1 MFHRGRD
8 LSLRRTVLL
17 ATDLVGVSAA
27 FLLAP
32 LWRFGPAEAAAYIIR
47 NQWVTVACIAI
58 FLVVYYGAGMY
69 ERAAL
74 TRRTHSYRLP
84 MVAVVVAM
92 AIVSALFY
100 ANARVEIGRGVFLI
114 ASLFAFLFSWITR
127 HMYAVAVGKG
137 LLSRNTLLVGE
148 GRDAARV
155 LQLIRSTEDSG
166 IKVLG
171 MVTDKRT
178 AVGAFMH
185 DIPVVGHTDKLR
197 ELVDAFDIETLVV
210 ATSLSREPAVLRQ
223 LRPMRCSGIEIM
235 DYVTLWETLAQEIP
249 LDHINDEWLMNAAL
263 NSSVIHIRKMK
274 RILDFMV
281 ASIGLLLASPICLI
295 VAPLIKL
302 DSPGP
307 VLYRQRRSGKDGGT
321 YMVMKFR
328 TMRQDAE
335 AGTGAVWSTGRSDA
349 RITRIGNFLRKWR
362 IDEIPQLINVMK
374 GEMSLVGPRP
384 ERPEF
389 VQTLSKSIPFYTE
402 RLMVPPGV
410 TGWAQVM
417 YPYAATIDGSRR
429 KLQFDLYYIKHMG
442 LMLDCLILLRTIK
455 TVIVGLRHEGNEESE
470 TIADKKEKKP
480 VIHVLP
486 ASDSGEKTAQSA

>member
-17 ATDLVGVSAA
+17 ATDIVGVGAA

-32 LWRFGPAEAAAYIIR
+32 LWRFGPGEASVYINN
-47 NQWVTVACIAI
+47 NQGVLLACVITYLI
-58 FLVVYYGAGMY
+58 VYYGAGMY

-74 TRRTHSYRLP
+74 TRRVHSYRLP
-84 MVAVVVAM
+84 MISVGIAAMVVSVM
-92 AIVSALFY
+92 FY

-114 ASLFAFLFSWITR
+114 ASLFAFLFSWLSR
-127 HMYAVAVGKG
+127 HAYAVAVGKG
-137 LLSRNTLLVGE
+137 LLSRKALLVGE
-148 GRDAARV
+148 GRDAARA
-155 LQLIRSTEDSG
+155 LQLIRATGDSG
-166 IKVLG
+166 IKVMGL
-171 MVTDKRT
+171 VTDKKN
-178 AVGAFMH
+178 ALGAFMNE
-185 DIPVVGHTDKLR
+185 IPVVGHTDKLR
-197 ELVDAFDIETLVV
+197 ELVDAFDIETLIV

-223 LRPMRCSGIEIM
+223 LRPLRCSGIEIM

-274 RILDFMV
+274 RILDFLV
-281 ASIGLLLASPICLI
+281 ASFGLLLASPICLLVI
-295 VAPLIKL
+295 PLIKI

-307 VLYRQRRSGKDGGT
+307 VMYRQRRSGKDGST

-335 AGTGAVWSTGRSDA
+335 AGTGAVWSTGASDA

-362 IDEIPQLINVMK
+362 IDEIPQLVNVIK

-389 VQTLSKSIPFYTE
+389 VETLSKSIPFYTE

-442 LMLDCLILLRTIK
+442 LMLDCLILLRTVK
-455 TVIVGLRHEGNEESE
+455 TVIVGMRHEEM
-470 TIADKKEKKP
+470 KEKVAHPEKGAAAP

-486 ASDSGEKTAQSA
+486 NRSEEENSARTA

>member
-17 ATDLVGVSAA
+17 VTDLVGLSFA

-32 LWRFGPAEAAAYIIR
+32 LWRFGPGEAAMYIDR
-47 NQWVTVACIAI
+47 NQWVLAACVIT

-84 MVAVVVAM
+84 LVAVVIASVV
-92 AIVSALFY
+92 VSVLFY

-114 ASLFAFLFSWITR
+114 ASLFAFLFSWISR
-127 HMYAVAVGKG
+127 HFYAVAVGKG
-137 LLSRNTLLVGE
+137 LLSRNALLVGE
-148 GRDAARV
+148 GRDAARA
-155 LQLIRSTEDSG
+155 LRLIRSTNDSG

-171 MVTDKRT
+171 LVTDKRT

-185 DIPVVGHTDKLR
+185 EIPVVGHTDKLR
-197 ELVDAFDIETLVV
+197 ELVDAFDIETLIV

-235 DYVTLWETLAQEIP
+235 DYVTLWESLAQEIP

-281 ASIGLLLASPICLI
+281 AAIGLLLASPICL
-295 VAPLIKL
+295 VTAMLVKL

-307 VLYRQRRSGKDGGT
+307 VIYRQRRSGKDGGT

-328 TMRQDAE
+328 TMCQNAE
-335 AGTGAVWSTGRSDA
+335 AGTGAVWSSGASDS

-362 IDEIPQLINVMK
+362 IDEIPQLINVLK

-455 TVIVGLRHEGNEESE
+455 TVVVGLRHESIDEQ
-470 TIADKKEKKP
+470 DPVKEAAGTRP
-480 VIHVLP
+480 AIHVLP
-486 ASDSGEKTAQSA
+486 ARDEEEKSVQTA

>member
-17 ATDLVGVSAA
+17 ITDIIGLSAA

-32 LWRFGPAEAAAYIIR
+32 LWRFGPGEASLYINR
-47 NQWVTVACIAI
+47 NQWVLLACVITY
-58 FLVVYYGAGMY
+58 LVVYYGAGMY

-74 TRRTHSYRLP
+74 TRRAHSYRLP
-84 MVAVVVAM
+84 MIAVAIAAAVVSV
-92 AIVSALFY
+92 LFY
-100 ANARVEIGRGVFLI
+100 ANARVEIGRGVFLV
-114 ASLFAFLFSWITR
+114 ASLFAFLFSWLSR
-127 HMYAVAVGKG
+127 HAYAVAVGKG
-137 LLSRNTLLVGE
+137 LLSRKALLVGE
-148 GRDAARV
+148 GRDALRA
-155 LQLIRSTEDSG
+155 LNLIRGTEDSG
-166 IKVLG
+166 IKVMG
-171 MVTDKRT
+171 MVTEKKA

-185 DIPVVGHTDKLR
+185 EIPVVGHTDKLR
-197 ELVDAFDIETLVV
+197 ELVDAFDIETLIV

-223 LRPMRCSGIEIM
+223 LRPLRCSGIEIM
-235 DYVTLWETLAQEIP
+235 DYVTLWETMAQEIP

-281 ASIGLLLASPICLI
+281 ATIGLFLASPICLI
-295 VAPLIKL
+295 VILLIKM

-307 VLYRQRRSGKDGGT
+307 VIYRQRRSGKDGGT

-335 AGTGAVWSTGRSDA
+335 AGTGAVWSTGASDA

-362 IDEIPQLINVMK
+362 IDEIPQLINVLK

-389 VQTLSKSIPFYTE
+389 VQTLSKSIPFYNE

-455 TVIVGLRHEGNEESE
+455 TVIVGLRHEANEE
-470 TIADKKEKKP
+470 EKGDAREVAGKP
-480 VIHVLP
+480 ALHVLP
-486 ASDSGEKTAQSA
+486 ASDEKIKAAHTA